1 MITALGFERPTYDDL
16 LQAQIS
22 RCKKQFGEDIDTSE
36 ISVLGKIIRT
46 IVYDLAQAYE
56 DLESV
61 YYARFP
67 NTSSGINLDR
77 LCPYAGITR
86 NPATAAMRKVRVIG
100 AANALIKMGFLFS
113 ADNTETEITY
123 YTVDDLTLDSEGK
136 GEINVI
142 CTELGTIGNVE
153 LGTITK
159 ITNPSV
165 DVDSVTDIEVIA
177 IGEEAES
184 DYKLRKRW
192 LQAIGGGGS
201 GTAASIRSEIYRI
214 QNVESVTVIEND
226 SDYTDAH
233 GRPPHS
239 FEAYVFAPFVGD
251 TEIAKAIFRKKP
263 IGIKSYGNT
272 AASFLD
278 DYDIEQTVNFT
289 RSTEIEIRVNVE
301 IRINNDFE
309 GVVGKEKIAE
319 RISDYV
325 MNLGNGEDVYRT
337 KFYSFVHSVAGVVEV
352 PLITI
357 STDGGETYTENNV
370 MCDPWE
376 LPRLIP
382 DNVNVRVIP

>member
-36 ISVLGKIIRT
+36 ASVLGKYIR
-46 IVYDLAQAYE
+46 IVVYDLAQAYE
-56 DLESV
+56 DLEST

-86 NPATAAMRKVRVIG
+86 NPATAAMRKVEVIG

-123 YTVDDLTLDSEGK
+123 YTVDDLTLDSKGR

-177 IGEEAES
+177 IGEAAES

-226 SDYTDAH
+226 SDYTDSQ

-239 FEAYVFAPFVGD
+239 FEAYVFAPLVGD

-263 IGIKSYGNT
+263 IGIKSYGN
-272 AASFLD
+272 AAAAFLD

-301 IRINNDFE
+301 IRVNNDFE
-309 GVVGKEKIAE
+309 GIVGKDKIAE

-352 PLITI
+352 PSITI
-357 STDGGETYTENNV
+357 SADGGETYTENNV

>member
-1 MITALGFERPTYDDL
+1 MITEVGFERPTYDNI
-16 LQAQIS
+16 LQAQIQ
-22 RCKKQFGEDIDTSE
+22 RCKQQFGEDIDTSE
-36 ISVLGKIIRT
+36 TSVLGKFIRIT
-46 IVYDLAQAYE
+46 AYDLAQAYE
-56 DLESV
+56 DLENT
-61 YYARFP
+61 YYARYP
-67 NTSSGINLDR
+67 STSGGINLDR

-86 NPATAAMRKVRVIG
+86 NPATAAMRRVEVTG

-123 YTVDDLTLDSEGK
+123 YTVSDLTLDGEGR
-136 GEINVI
+136 GNVNVI

-165 DVDSVTDIEVIA
+165 DVDSVKDIEVIA
-177 IGEEAES
+177 AGEAAES

-226 SDYTDAH
+226 SDYADAQ

-239 FEAYVFAPFVGD
+239 FEAYVFAPLVGD
-251 TEIAKAIFRKKP
+251 AEIAKAIFRKKP
-263 IGIKSYGNT
+263 IGIKSYGNI
-272 AASFLD
+272 AADFLD
-278 DYDIEQTVNFT
+278 GYGIKQTVNFT
-289 RSTEIEIRVNVE
+289 RSTEVEIRVNIEIRVN
-301 IRINNDFE
+301 NDFE
-309 GVVGKEKIAE
+309 GIVGKEKIAE

-325 MNLGNGEDVYRT
+325 MSLGNGEDVYRT
-337 KFYSFVHSVAGVVEV
+337 KFYSFVHSAAGVVEV
-352 PLITI
+352 PSITI
-357 STDGGETYTENNV
+357 STDGGSTYAEKNV
-370 MCDPWE
+370 MCEPWE

-382 DNVNVRVIP
+382 DNVNARVIT

>member
-1 MITALGFERPTYDDL
+1 MITALGLERPTYDDI
-16 LQAQIS
+16 LQAQIQ

-56 DLESV
+56 ELESI

-86 NPATAAMRKVRVIG
+86 NPAVAATRKVEIHG
-100 AANALIKMGFLFS
+100 TANALIKMGFLFS
-113 ADNTETEITY
+113 ADETETEITY
-123 YTVDDLTLDSEGK
+123 YTVEDITLDNKGK
-136 GEINVI
+136 GTVNVT

-177 IGEEAES
+177 IGEAAES

-226 SDYTDAH
+226 SDYTDAQ

-239 FEAYVFAPFVGD
+239 FEAYVFAPLVGD
-251 TEIAKAIFRKKP
+251 TEIAKAIFKKKP
-263 IGIKSYGNT
+263 IGIKSYGNI
-272 AASFLD
+272 AAVFLD

-289 RSTEIEIRVNVE
+289 RSTEIEICVNIE
-301 IRINNDFE
+301 IRVNNDFE
-309 GVVGKEKIAE
+309 GIVGKEKIAE

-337 KFYSFVHSVAGVVEV
+337 KFYSFVHSASGVVEV
-352 PLITI
+352 PSITI
-357 STDGGETYTENNV
+357 STDGGKTYAEKNV

-382 DNVNVRVIP
+382 DNVNVRVIT

>member
-1 MITALGFERPTYDDL
+1 MITTLGLERPTYDDI
-16 LQAQIS
+16 LQSQIQ
-22 RCKKQFGEDIDTSE
+22 RCKELFGEDIDTSE
-36 ISVLGKIIRT
+36 LSVLGKFIR
-46 IVYDLAQAYE
+46 IVVYDLAQAYE
-56 DLESV
+56 DIEST

-86 NPATAAMRKVRVIG
+86 NPAIAATRKVEISG
-100 AANALIKMGFLFS
+100 TANAIIKMGFLFS
-113 ADNTETEITY
+113 ADETETEITY
-123 YTVDDLTLDSEGK
+123 YTVEDVTLDSNGK
-136 GEINVI
+136 GTVNVT

-165 DVDSVTDIEVIA
+165 DVDRVKDVEVIA
-177 IGEEAES
+177 VGKAAES

-226 SDYTDAH
+226 SDHTDAQ

-239 FEAYVFAPFVGD
+239 FEAYVFAPLVGD

-263 IGIKSYGNT
+263 IGIKSYGNLSV
-272 AASFLD
+272 AFLD
-278 DYDIEQTVNFT
+278 DYDIERTVNFT
-289 RSTEIEIRVNVE
+289 RSTEVEIRVNIEIRVN
-301 IRINNDFE
+301 NDFE
-309 GVVGKEKIAE
+309 GIIGKEKIAE

-352 PLITI
+352 PSITI
-357 STDGGETYTENNV
+357 SADGGKTYTENNV

>member
-36 ISVLGKIIRT
+36 TSVLGKYIR
-46 IVYDLAQAYE
+46 IVVYDLAQAYE
-56 DLESV
+56 DLEST

-86 NPATAAMRKVRVIG
+86 NPATAAMRKVEVIG

-123 YTVDDLTLDSEGK
+123 YTVDDLTLDSKGR

-177 IGEEAES
+177 IGEAAES

-226 SDYTDAH
+226 SDYTDSQ

-239 FEAYVFAPFVGD
+239 FEAYVFAPLVGD

-263 IGIKSYGNT
+263 IGIKSYGN
-272 AASFLD
+272 AAAAFLD

-301 IRINNDFE
+301 IRVNNDFE

-352 PLITI
+352 PSITI
-357 STDGGETYTENNV
+357 SADGGETYTENNV